1 VKIVDLLT
9 EHSLQLRLQTPT
21 EEDRLQHEVS
31 GSAPTELIDPT
42 PYLPPDTLVLVTGIA
57 MNFQEERTWDAYV
70 ERLASV
76 PVSAIAFATGLAHRI
91 LPKGLVAACTKHEVP
106 LLEVP
111 SVVPPLQLDRHI
123 ENVLRA
129 ERVAMSAQGWELADK
144 CARLANSGADLVTLL
159 ASIHGVVQ
167 SPLAIYD
174 SFGSVLA
181 RYPEMVSWPTGLNR
195 KPAVGIT
202 RIPLPMGLN
211 EPCHLEVKG
220 LNPNVPVTALL
231 GPVSSI
237 VALQLN
243 RAVVVDAS
251 RHHEIRNFIEQ
262 CGAWEESS
270 HTDVSKAFKALEFD
284 AAEATTLLV
293 ADMSGEYAST
303 AWQVR
308 VVLHELFDEVRV
320 TEIGTELYALAQRP
334 REAFDVIAE
343 KLLSIDPH
351 QPLLLREPA
360 TSIDDIRLGVVH
372 LQRLLPK
379 TQQPTLAPE
388 LGVSAIVDVTA
399 GRGARF
405 AAERFLEPLVARE
418 RNKTGS
424 LLTTLKTYL
433 ACDAHPSRTCEEL
446 FIHRNSLSYR
456 LNKIEQLLGV
466 NLSTIDGLTT
476 CHLALSFTES
486 DHSAVSEA
494 LGDLG
499 ASR

>member
-1 VKIVDLLT
+1 
-9 EHSLQLRLQTPT
+9 
-21 EEDRLQHEVS
+21 
-31 GSAPTELIDPT
+31 
-42 PYLPPDTLVLVTGIA
+42 
-57 MNFQEERTWDAYV
+57 
-70 ERLASV
+70 
-76 PVSAIAFATGLAHRI
+76 
-91 LPKGLVAACTKHEVP
+91 
-106 LLEVP
+106 
-111 SVVPPLQLDRHI
+111 
-123 ENVLRA
+123 
-129 ERVAMSAQGWELADK
+129 
-144 CARLANSGADLVTLL
+144 
-159 ASIHGVVQ
+159 
-167 SPLAIYD
+167 
-174 SFGSVLA
+174 
-181 RYPEMVSWPTGLNR
+181 
-195 KPAVGIT
+195 
-202 RIPLPMGLN
+202 
-211 EPCHLEVKG
+211 
-220 LNPNVPVTALL
+220 
-231 GPVSSI
+231 
-237 VALQLN
+237 
-243 RAVVVDAS
+243 
-251 RHHEIRNFIEQ
+251 
-262 CGAWEESS
+262 
-270 HTDVSKAFKALEFD
+270 
-284 AAEATTLLV
+284 
-293 ADMSGEYAST
+293 MSGEYIST

-334 REAFDVIAE
+334 RETFDEIAE